1 MLEPGGDQGAVVER
15 RGGGRRMETEM
26 RIGLVWRVSW
36 VVERRWVGGWTGEQG
51 EKGIGKK

>member
-1 MLEPGGDQGAVVER
+1 MLEPGGDQGAVMER

-36 VVERRWVGGWTGEQG
+36 VVERRWVGGWMGEQG